1 MLLVHSLP
9 DLMAIVLEF
18 DLNQPWWL
26 RLARAQT
33 IIPKQVLPM
42 KDADW
47 LRVSATDLNHNRSVN
62 LLTKIWHG
70 WQFMG
75 LKLVWRARNYNHS
88 KVEWALGQSR
98 VPLVSNEKKHPLC
111 TVPFLCYSLTSEP
124 AGLARGDGYR
134 TASNTKKI
142 TGDGSKRMPVTSP
155 AHMLMSAGRL

>member
-1 MLLVHSLP
+1 MLLVHSRP
-9 DLMAIVLEF
+9 DLMAIVLKF

-47 LRVSATDLNHNRSVN
+47 LKVSATDLNHNRSVN

-98 VPLVSNEKKHPLC
+98 VPLVSNEASIVHCSILMLFPNIRTSRACTWRRIQNGFKHK
-111 TVPFLCYSLTSEP
+111 ENN
-124 AGLARGDGYR
+124 RRWIQED
-134 TASNTKKI
+134 ASYL
-142 TGDGSKRMPVTSP
+142 SSP
-155 AHMLMSAGRL
+155 YAHEWR